1 MLDYKVESFLVLA
14 KTKNFTQAAKQLKMS
29 QPGLSRQI
37 QSLEEE
43 LGYLLYRR
51 GIDRFELTEAG
62 EALQRYASAGAS
74 LNARFHDEVKHQKR
88 TIIIGYDPAFQNS
101 KILKSIAK
109 LALMHHE
116 YQIVLK
122 DLPSSE
128 LNYQLQ
134 EGLID
139 LALFKERL
147 SNDIS
152 CVHLQDDPF
161 QFVMKEDV
169 LTTEDHTLCCLE
181 PHRQIIDLPIS
192 LAVNSL
198 SLLFSLLDEGYV
210 GVVPSSV
217 GPDRSKYKT
226 ISIEKKAPVLTTY
239 AAKGLLLE
247 EETFQEIIFKLSSMR
262 QTSFDM
268 NQSASMNAAYILDVT
283 ALENRF
289 DILLSSLNEEEIKRV
304 TRMMKRQDQLLE
316 LGKYLLIHSYLGDQ
330 TLRFKENG
338 KPYLE
343 DGPHFSISHCFPYCV
358 LFILNHPCGVDIE
371 IADEKRFE
379 FLANFFD
386 MKLEQGDFNLI
397 ERWNIKES
405 CYKALGIGYIEA
417 KKPVIEIDDRH
428 IEFMDKRYCYHLLC
442 IDNASIAFASPNDFN
457 MPAIIEVNPDN
468 LIG

>member
-1 MLDYKVESFLVLA
+1 MLDYKVESFLVFA
-14 KTKNFTQAAKQLKMS
+14 KTKNFTKAAKQLNMS

-62 EALQRYASAGAS
+62 KIFQRYASAGAA
-74 LNARFHDEVKHQKR
+74 LDARFHDEIRQQKR
-88 TIIIGYDPAFQNS
+88 AIVIGYDPAFQNL

-109 LALMHHE
+109 VALMHQKF
-116 YQIVLK
+116 QIVLK

-128 LNYQLQ
+128 LDYQLQ

-147 SNDIS
+147 SDDIS
-152 CVHLQDDPF
+152 YVHLQDDPF
-161 QFVMKEDV
+161 QFVMKKDV
-169 LTTEDHTLCCLE
+169 LTPEDHTLCCLE

-198 SLLFSLLDEGYV
+198 PLLLSLLDEGYV

-217 GPDRSKYKT
+217 DLDCSKYKT
-226 ISIEKKAPVLTTY
+226 CAMNKKASVLSMY

-247 EETFQEIIFKLSSMR
+247 EETFQEIIFKLPSMR

-268 NQSASMNAAYILDVT
+268 NQSASMNAAYILDVA
-283 ALENRF
+283 ALEKRF
-289 DILLSSLNEEEIKRV
+289 DILLSLLSEEEIRRV

-330 TLRFKENG
+330 PLHFKENG

-405 CYKALGIGYIEA
+405 CYKASGVGYMDA
-417 KKPVIEIDDRH
+417 RQPLMEIDDSH
-428 IEFMDKRYCYHLLC
+428 VSFQDNRYCYQLFSAE
-442 IDNASIAFASPNDFN
+442 DASIAFASPFDFDV
-457 MPAIIEVNPDN
+457 PAIIEVNPKRYFE
-468 LIG
+468 